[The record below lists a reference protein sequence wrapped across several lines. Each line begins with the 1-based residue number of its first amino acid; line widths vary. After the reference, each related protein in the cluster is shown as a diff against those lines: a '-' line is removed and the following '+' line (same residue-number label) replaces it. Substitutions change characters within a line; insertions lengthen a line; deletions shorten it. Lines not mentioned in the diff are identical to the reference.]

1 MLANVRIEAGTM
13 VVVDRALGIEG
24 LYRMTRQ
31 RCSVGKWRTHEMVT
45 ILEVEQQ

>member
-31 RCSVGKWRTHEMVT
+31 RDVEKWRTHEMVT